1 MRIEKRRSWGMAAV
15 FAVLLLGSSASAW
28 AEERTYEGD
37 IIAVDGKANTF
48 TVRASKTGEVLEMAF
63 HAGPKSEMFIDG
75 NRVLFAELV
84 KGDHGTV
91 SYEVAGATHT
101 VRRTERQ
108 RTASKEL
115 TFAGSV
121 SGVDIKAQT
130 FSVKNT
136 VKGENVEMR
145 FHFNPATRL
154 YIGGEEAGLLAQL
167 RPGETVTVTYEST
180 DATTHNIKHV
190 KKSA

>member
-1 MRIEKRRSWGMAAV
+1 MRIEKLRHVNGGGLRGALAGYGAFGVGEDRTSKGDSSRRQRPTRSREGSTPERSRDGV
-15 FAVLLLGSSASAW
+15 PLGPNS
-28 AEERTYEGD
+28 D
-37 IIAVDGKANTF
+37 ILSNAIA
-48 TVRASKTGEVLEMAF
+48 
-63 HAGPKSEMFIDG
+63 
-75 NRVLFAELV
+75 VLFAELV
-84 KGDHGTV
+84 KRDHVTV
-91 SYEVAGATHT
+91 ATRRWATHT

-108 RTASKEL
+108 RTASTEL

-154 YIGGEEAGLLAQL
+154 YIGGEETGLLAQL
-167 RPGETVTVTYEST
+167 RPGEIVTVTYEST
-180 DATTHNIKHV
+180 DTTTHNVKHV